1 MIPRLRPAVRPIII
15 LTTLDGFS
23 TLWWLV
29 AFALLADDSRKLGV
43 VLAAIGLTY
52 GEATEVYDQSKL
64 MVDLTR
70 ACAGLGAA
78 EL

>member
-1 MIPRLRPAVRPIII
+1 ML
-15 LTTLDGFS
+15 LTLDGFS

-29 AFALLADDSRKLGV
+29 AFALLAEDSRKLGILLDGV
-43 VLAAIGLTY
+43 ALAY
-52 GEATEVYDQSKL
+52 GSDSEVYDQSKL

-70 ACAGLGAA
+70 ACAGLGAG